1 MSTIHFLFLSLLL
14 LSVFFFVAASETNS
28 LKSYNF
34 GTDAVTETSNNDF
47 LKWFTAVGG
56 IANGVTVGHDG
67 TYGRGVYATK
77 EVAEDDEVI
86 SVPLEWCMS
95 RASAMKDE
103 SRSAKSAYRQIQS
116 DDDLVALM
124 LMREMSKGYSK
135 SREKKAKE
143 SAALEQGIN
152 VNDLDTTQEI
162 PGISK
167 WSPYLRVLPR
177 TVPLTIFYNKKELK
191 ALEDSELSSSATS
204 RRSQMSQQYKSMRK
218 QVKLLFKDIP
228 IKSRKSK
235 FSDYLWAKS
244 VVGSRALS
252 MSGKK
257 FLVPLA
263 DMFNY
268 HPHQV
273 ERDAD
278 NGANFLR
285 YHKMHEGRFH
295 VYADRAAKGGEQLM
309 EDYGD
314 NTNELYINHHGM
326 VVDDN
331 PFDCVKLP
339 LPNIGQSGNS
349 LALRNK
355 ISNKLGLNRLMR
367 RPLCLVPKRPLSP
380 LVNMYLLVS
389 SANKKD
395 LENCNNKMKEM
406 EMAGES
412 LRAVAESCEQA
423 MTEAVE
429 QRLGMQLMSNIV
441 KKKLKSYKTTL
452 SEDIILLD
460 KRKREKKTIRKRKKG

>member
-167 WSPYLRVLPR
+167 L
-177 TVPLTIFYNKKELK
+177 
-191 ALEDSELSSSATS
+191 
-204 RRSQMSQQYKSMRK
+204 QQD
-218 QVKLLFKDIP
+218 F
-228 IKSRKSK
+228 
-235 FSDYLWAKS
+235 F
-244 VVGSRALS
+244 G
-252 MSGKK
+252 
-257 FLVPLA
+257 
-263 DMFNY
+263 
-268 HPHQV
+268 H
-273 ERDAD
+273 
-278 NGANFLR
+278 
-285 YHKMHEGRFH
+285 
-295 VYADRAAKGGEQLM
+295 
-309 EDYGD
+309 
-314 NTNELYINHHGM
+314 
-326 VVDDN
+326 
-331 PFDCVKLP
+331 
-339 LPNIGQSGNS
+339 
-349 LALRNK
+349 
-355 ISNKLGLNRLMR
+355 
-367 RPLCLVPKRPLSP
+367 
-380 LVNMYLLVS
+380 
-389 SANKKD
+389 
-395 LENCNNKMKEM
+395 
-406 EMAGES
+406 
-412 LRAVAESCEQA
+412 
-423 MTEAVE
+423 
-429 QRLGMQLMSNIV
+429 
-441 KKKLKSYKTTL
+441 
-452 SEDIILLD
+452 
-460 KRKREKKTIRKRKKG
+460 